1 MHPAHSTKEGFV
13 ELTPM
18 RLFSIVF
25 FISLPLWTVLT
36 VVLIFTPSSGLG
48 KADGVFGV
56 LALGSLFMMIG
67 LRLYESS
74 AAYAPHGPRPGG
86 FTG

>member
-1 MHPAHSTKEGFV
+1 MHGAHSTKEGVV
-13 ELTPM
+13 ELNPM
-18 RLFSIVF
+18 RIFAVVF

-36 VVLIFTPSSGLG
+36 VVLIFSPSSGLG
-48 KADGVFGV
+48 KADGVFAV

-67 LRLYESS
+67 LRLYAS
-74 AAYAPHGPRPGG
+74 AAAQTPPPPRPGG